1 MGTLREWAG
10 RVGFL
15 AISVLVLAGG
25 YVQGFWAV
33 GLSVDQPPLVVDL
46 QFIEATFAMTTF
58 AGFFL
63 VSGLL
68 FLWHSYRDGEPGI
81 ATDGGHVAALVPVYD
96 DAGVLHRSVESL
108 LASTYENLTVWVV
121 YESDDQPS
129 KQRAHKLADDHE
141 RVEALENTKYPGSKA
156 GAINYA
162 TEIVDAAFVA
172 VFDADERIHPRFV
185 AAAVAELDDCD
196 VVQGRTIPDPT
207 GVIESIAY
215 YESVL
220 LNFVA
225 RRGLYVVTDFR
236 MAASRAV
243 VMHREALVETGGYH
257 TEMLTED
264 FEFAYRCY
272 KHRLDVVEL
281 LAYPSKIEGAHTLRD
296 WWGQRKRWM
305 TGYAQSSHYL
315 LGESRPLTDYRN
327 PLSAL
332 IALGTVAAGL
342 FLLSVISKFAVLAV
356 DGGFDVLIGGLAIV
370 IAITLAVQIQ
380 DYWQGS
386 IDAFGLTWLAIPLLF
401 PLYSLV
407 AIKALVEYLF
417 TWEGE
422 WYSVSKGVSAD

>member
-1 MGTLREWAG
+1 METLREWAG

-15 AISVLVLAGG
+15 AVSVLVLAGG
-25 YVQGFWAV
+25 YVQGFWSMT
-33 GLSVDQPPLVVDL
+33 LSLNEPPLVVDL

-63 VSGLL
+63 ISGVL
-68 FLWHSYRDGEPGI
+68 FLWHSYRDRDPEI

-96 DAGVLHRSVESL
+96 DAEVLHRSVESL
-108 LASTYENLTVWVV
+108 LASTYENLTVWIV
-121 YESDDQPS
+121 YESDDEAS
-129 KQRAHKLADDHE
+129 KRRAHELTDEYD

-172 VFDADERIHPRFV
+172 VFDADERVNQRFV
-185 AAAVAELDDCD
+185 AAAVATLDDCD
-196 VVQGRTIPDPT
+196 VVQGRTIPEPT

-225 RRGLYVVTDFR
+225 RRGLYVFTDFR

-243 VMHREALVETGGYH
+243 VLRREALVETGGYH
-257 TEMLTED
+257 TDMLTED

-281 LAYPSKIEGAHTLRD
+281 LAYPSKIEAAHSLVD

-305 TGYAQSSHYL
+305 TGYAQASHYL
-315 LGESRPLTDYRN
+315 LGHSRPLREYRN

-332 IALGTVAAGL
+332 IALGTVGAGL

-356 DGGFDVLIGGLAIV
+356 DGGFSVLAGGLGGIV
-370 IAITLAVQIQ
+370 AITLAVQIQ
-380 DYWQGS
+380 DYRQGS

-407 AIKALVEYLF
+407 AIKAIVEYLF

>member
-10 RVGFL
+10 RAGFL
-15 AISVLVLAGG
+15 AVSALVLAGG
-25 YVQGFWAV
+25 YVQGFWSV
-33 GLSVDQPPLVVDL
+33 SLSVDRAPLVVDL
-46 QFIEATFAMTTF
+46 QFIEAAFSMATF

-63 VSGLL
+63 ISGLL
-68 FLWHSYRDGEPGI
+68 FLWHSYRSREPTI
-81 ATDGGHVAALVPVYD
+81 ATDDGHVAALVPVYG

-108 LASTYENLTVWVV
+108 LESTYENLTVWIV
-121 YESDDQPS
+121 YESDDQAS
-129 KQRAHKLADDHE
+129 ADRAHELADEHD
-141 RVEALENTKYPGSKA
+141 RIEALENTKYPGSKA

-162 TEIVDAAFVA
+162 TEIVDAAHIA
-172 VFDADERIHPRFV
+172 VFDADERVHPRFV
-185 AAAVAELDDCD
+185 AAAVAQLDDYD
-196 VVQGRTIPDPT
+196 VVQGRTIPEPT

-225 RRGLYVVTDFR
+225 RRGLYVFTDFR

-243 VMHREALVETGGYH
+243 VMRREALIETEGYH

-272 KHRLDVVEL
+272 KRRLDVTEL
-281 LAYPSKIEGAHTLRD
+281 LAYPSEIEAAHSLRD

-305 TGYAQSSHYL
+305 TGYTQASHYL
-315 LGESRPLTDYRN
+315 IGNSWPLTDYRN

-332 IALGTVAAGL
+332 IAVGTVGAGL
-342 FLLSVISKFAVLAV
+342 FLLSLMSKFVVLAIEGQGAVL
-356 DGGFDVLIGGLAIV
+356 GGGLAIIV
-370 IAITLAVQIQ
+370 AITLAVQVQ
-380 DYWQGS
+380 DYRQGS
-386 IDAFGLTWLAIPLLF
+386 IDSFGLTWLAIPLLF

-407 AIKALVEYLF
+407 AIKSMVEYLF